1 MDSPSIKP
9 DITPNV
15 DIDNNYQ
22 PKEKLNLILFA
33 LGKLVSLLGTYI
45 YSFAI
50 SLYILRITGSG
61 TSFAF
66 SILVGTIPR
75 VILGPIAG
83 SIADRV
89 ERKKMIVGLDF
100 LSGIVVLSLLGLS
113 LIYGLKLSFIYAT
126 TFILSVI
133 STFFNTTFSAAI
145 PRLVFDKNL
154 FKINSYGRAIDSS
167 SSIIG
172 PVLGGLVFGVV
183 SMNLF
188 LFINGISFILSGI
201 SEMFIDFNLNKL
213 KEEEKNVSN
222 MSMSVVWHDMKEVFA
237 FIKSNKIL
245 CVIMPFSVSLN
256 FLMVSILSV
265 VLPFL
270 VNNVLGM
277 SSSQYGIIEGTFS
290 VGMLIAAIVIGKLPE
305 KEKKLKG
312 LVFGILGMGITTII
326 MGIPGLEIMKSFNIN
341 MIFGLYIVVVF
352 LFSFILLMID
362 MPLTVLIQ
370 RTIPNNMLGRVWG
383 VIGTISSSLMPLGI
397 ILAGVSLDLIPSY
410 ILFFVT
416 GIYLIIAAAF
426 MYKNK
431 GMQEY

>member
-1 MDSPSIKP
+1 M
-9 DITPNV
+9 
-15 DIDNNYQ
+15 
-22 PKEKLNLILFA
+22 L
-33 LGKLVSLLGTYI
+33 
-45 YSFAI
+45 
-50 SLYILRITGSG
+50 
-61 TSFAF
+61 
-66 SILVGTIPR
+66 GTIPR
-75 VILGPIAG
+75 VVLGPIAG

-113 LIYGLKLSFIYAT
+113 SIYGLRLSLIYST

-201 SEMFIDFNLNKL
+201 SEMFIDFNFNKL

-222 MSMSVVWHDMKEVFA
+222 MSMSVVWRDMKEVLA

-312 LVFGILGMGITTII
+312 LVLGILGMGITTII
-326 MGIPGLEIMKSFNIN
+326 MGIPGLEIMKSFNTN

-383 VIGTISSSLMPLGI
+383 VIGTVSSSLIPLGI

-410 ILFFVT
+410 VLFFIT